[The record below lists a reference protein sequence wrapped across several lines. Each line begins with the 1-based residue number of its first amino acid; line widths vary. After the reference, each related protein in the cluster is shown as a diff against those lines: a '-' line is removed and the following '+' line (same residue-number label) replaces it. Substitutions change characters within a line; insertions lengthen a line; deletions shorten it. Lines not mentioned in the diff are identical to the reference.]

1 MQNDLELV
9 AKLLELISSDDH
21 ERLCQGREYSCT
33 CGYDERKDA
42 ALAEAAAT
50 IERLTAEVAAA
61 DLRTGAASKVALELG
76 AQRDRLKEAAGTY
89 FERYCQDE
97 ADDVEHCVCG
107 EQQHQDAIALCQALK
122 DTP

>member
-1 MQNDLELV
+1 MTNDLAIENLLRKAADEMRRENQSSWLPLV
-9 AKLLELISSDDH
+9 CD
-21 ERLCQGREYSCT
+21 
-33 CGYDERKDA
+33 
-42 ALAEAAAT
+42 EAAAE
-50 IERLTAEVAAA
+50 IERLSAEVAAA

-76 AQRDRLKEAAGTY
+76 EQRDRLKEAAGTY

-122 DTP
+122 DAP